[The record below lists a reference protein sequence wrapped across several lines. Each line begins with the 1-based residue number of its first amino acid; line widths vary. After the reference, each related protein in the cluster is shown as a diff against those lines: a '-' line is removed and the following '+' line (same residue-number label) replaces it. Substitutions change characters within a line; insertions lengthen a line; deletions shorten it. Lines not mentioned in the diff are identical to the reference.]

1 MGPTCSFTVPYC
13 SVSDGPGPGR
23 MESALSTLSP
33 TKSSHFSQ
41 ETWTKI
47 LPTTSPWGGEL
58 ARGEDRKRMGRRRWD
73 SWGAWKERWEFELHL
88 NQKWRLGCL
97 WLLPE
102 NLPRGIKRELL
113 INKWELLSYLFFVL
127 LFQNS
132 APSNLWPVTAWEP
145 NKREGAGPSSLIS
158 MAAIPRSQGKHVLS
172 FCSLCVSSRQRAL
185 DISIVKKNSLL
196 VEEAKRMGH
205 WISLCR
211 LQREAI
217 SKS

>member
-1 MGPTCSFTVPYC
+1 MGT
-13 SVSDGPGPGR
+13 
-23 MESALSTLSP
+23 
-33 TKSSHFSQ
+33 
-41 ETWTKI
+41 
-47 LPTTSPWGGEL
+47 
-58 ARGEDRKRMGRRRWD
+58 RRWD
-73 SWGAWKERWEFELHL
+73 FWEAWKERSEFELHL
-88 NQKWRLGCL
+88 NQRWRLDYL
-97 WLLPE
+97 WFLPE
-102 NLPRGIKRELL
+102 NLPRGIKREPL

-145 NKREGAGPSSLIS
+145 NKREGVGPSSLIS

-172 FCSLCVSSRQRAL
+172 FCSLCVSSQEWTL
-185 DISIVKKNSLL
+185 DISIGKKNSLL

-205 WISLCR
+205 RISLCR